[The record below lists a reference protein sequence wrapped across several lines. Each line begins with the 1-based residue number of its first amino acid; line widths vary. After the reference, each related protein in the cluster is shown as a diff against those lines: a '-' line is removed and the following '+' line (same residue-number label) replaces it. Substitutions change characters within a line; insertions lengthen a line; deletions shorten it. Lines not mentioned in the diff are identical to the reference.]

1 MMKYIVGL
9 FLVALA
15 SVSCAGLE
23 DVFEVEGGFVLP
35 QSHANVI
42 REFQFFSESEEGV
55 SEGFDLDGVNSDEP
69 VEDTCYTVD
78 RVDAQG
84 NPGIDNQLAYIWT
97 DLEGLV
103 GEATNGLVQG
113 AINEGRFLIMIELEG
128 VDDLQNDDDVT
139 VHILRGIADPDIGT
153 KGLISPD
160 QTFYADESA
169 SSSFVKNAQIIDGKL
184 EAGPVEFVVPINILD
199 ADFGMQVRS
208 GKVRIEIQPD
218 GSFTG
223 LLGGF
228 IQPEEFIGDLM
239 DTGARAEAELIGPF
253 FEDNTDHNRVD
264 GKCTEFSAAFAF
276 SGTTAFVVRENWPE

>member
-1 MMKYIVGL
+1 MMHKFIL
-9 FLVALA
+9 LVFIAITA
-15 SVSCAGLE
+15 VSCAGLE

-42 REFQFFSESEEGV
+42 REFSFFSEESEGIA
-55 SEGFDLDGVNSDEP
+55 EGFDLDGVNSEEP
-69 VEDTCYTVD
+69 VEDSCYTID
-78 RVDAQG
+78 RVDSEG
-84 NPGIDNQLAYIWT
+84 RTGIDNQLAYIWT

-103 GEATNGLVQG
+103 GEAANGLVQG

-169 SSSFVKNAQIIDGKL
+169 SSSSVKNAQIIDGKL
-184 EAGPVEFVVPINILD
+184 EAGPVEFIVPINILD

-208 GKVRIEIQPD
+208 GKVRIDIQPD
-218 GSFTG
+218 GSFEG

-228 IQPEEFIGDLM
+228 IKPAEFIADLM
-239 DTGARAEAELIGPF
+239 DTGARAEAQLIGPF

-264 GKCTEFSAAFAF
+264 GDCTDFSAAFNF
-276 SGTTAFVVRENWPE
+276 SGTTAFVVRENYPD